1 MSDKNKGFTITE
13 LLVAMVI
20 AGIVMTAI
28 YSVYSSQQKSYVTQ
42 EQAAAMQ
49 QNLRAAMFYVARDIR
64 MAGCDPTGNANAG
77 IITADA
83 TSIHFTKDTRGAAHG
98 SASDGDTL
106 DPDENITYSLYD
118 AYSDGD
124 NDLGRKV
131 GDGNNQPVAE
141 NIDALAFTY
150 IFADGDA
157 GLPDETDA
165 DPTNDCNDIRS
176 VQITIV
182 ARAERPDRGYT
193 DTQSYTNKQ
202 GTVILAAQNDHFR
215 RRFLT
220 TTIKCR
226 NLGL

>member
-1 MSDKNKGFTITE
+1 MTE
-13 LLVAMVI
+13 LLIAMVI

-49 QNLRAAMFYVARDIR
+49 QSLRGAMFYVARDIR

-77 IITADA
+77 IVTADA
-83 TSIHFTKDTRGAAHG
+83 TSIYFTKDTRGAAVG
-98 SASDGDTL
+98 SPPNGNTD
-106 DPDENITYSLYD
+106 DPDEDITYSLYD
-118 AYSDGD
+118 AYGDGD
-124 NDLGRKV
+124 NDLGRRV
-131 GDGNNQPVAE
+131 GAGNNQAVAE

-165 DPTNDCNDIRS
+165 DPTNDRNDIRS